1 MARALRLAEKGLYTT
16 HPNPRVGCV
25 LVSGDE
31 IVGEGYHRKAGEE
44 HAEAMALRT
53 AGARSRGATAYVTL
67 EPCSF
72 EGRTPSCAEALVKA
86 GVGRVVAAMAD
97 PHGRNAGAG
106 FEFLSKAGIKVETG
120 LMAAPARALN
130 PGHISKFEQGR
141 PYVRIKLAM
150 TLDGKTALANGA
162 SQWIT
167 GPAARK
173 DVQRLR
179 ARSSAIVTGVQTIID
194 DDPLLNVRA
203 VELDHEHGDLAA
215 SVRRPVYVLD
225 SEGRIPT
232 NARILGNPDTL
243 LVTTSRASVPKYVRH
258 CRCLAPGADGRVDLA
273 ALVAELAR
281 DDCNEVLFEC
291 GPTLA
296 GAMVREGLF
305 DEIVFYVAPRL
316 MGDQA
321 RSLLKLPEIANMSG
335 LHELLVS
342 DVRMIGDDIRITA
355 KPVPSNQADL
365 TGERP

>member
-86 GVGRVVAAMAD
+86 GVRRVIAAMAD
-97 PHGRNAGAG
+97 PHTRNAGAG
-106 FEFLSKAGIKVETG
+106 FECLSKAGIRVETG

-130 PGHISKFEQGR
+130 PGHISKFERGR

-150 TLDGKTALANGA
+150 TLDGKTALANGT

-203 VELDHEHGDLAA
+203 AELDHEHGDLAA
-215 SVRRPVYVLD
+215 SVRRPIYVLD
-225 SEGRIPT
+225 SKGRIPS
-232 NARILGNPDTL
+232 NARILANPDTL
-243 LVTTSRASVPKYVRH
+243 LVTTYRANVPQHVRN
-258 CRCLAPGADGRVDLA
+258 CRLAAGADGRVDLA
-273 ALVAELAR
+273 VLVAELAQH
-281 DDCNEVLFEC
+281 DCNEVLFEC

-296 GAMVREGLF
+296 GAMVRDGLF

-316 MGDQA
+316 MGDGA

-335 LHELLVS
+335 LNELLVS

-355 KPVPSNQADL
+355 KPVPSNQDDL